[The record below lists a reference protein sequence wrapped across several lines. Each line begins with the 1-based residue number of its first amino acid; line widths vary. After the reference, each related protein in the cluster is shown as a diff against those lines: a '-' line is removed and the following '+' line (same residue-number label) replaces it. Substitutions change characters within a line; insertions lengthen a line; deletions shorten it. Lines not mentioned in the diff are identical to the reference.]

1 MYVSPFMSLDQEYS
15 FTFTEPGPRLVA
27 HMTVAEDGRT
37 CFDATLTLAKT
48 PWSRTALRR
57 ALIAHPFMTAK
68 VIGAIHWQALRL
80 YLRGVPA
87 VSLPAD
93 SAPEVAGRQVLG

>member
-1 MYVSPFMSLDQEYS
+1 MLAKAYCPFREWNN
-15 FTFTEPGPRLVA
+15 
-27 HMTVAEDGRT
+27 
-37 CFDATLTLAKT
+37 ATLTLAKT
-48 PWSRTALRR
+48 AWSQAALRR
-57 ALIAHPFMTAK
+57 ALIAHPLMTAK

-80 YLRGVPA
+80 YLHCVPA